1 MHPQPLQVAIVAFQG
16 ISPFHLAV
24 PSVVFAEGPHNKSL
38 FEVSICSVEPQPL
51 TCSLGYQLSGFA
63 DLTPLQSA
71 DVIVIPSWRSPD
83 EQPPEVLLDIL
94 RQRAKQGAT
103 IVGLCL
109 GAFVLAA
116 AGLLDEKQATTHWEC
131 ADELQRLYPKV
142 QVMADLLYVE
152 SGRVLTSAG
161 TAAGLDACL
170 AFVRSR
176 LGATS
181 ANQIARR
188 LVIPPHRDGG
198 QAQYIKHPLPQTAGH
213 DRLSLL
219 LQTVRGQLE
228 KPHTLDSLASAAAM
242 SRRSFT
248 RQFRQLTGTTVTCW
262 LIAERLNLAQQ
273 LLEHTVQPIERVA
286 ELTGFGSVESLRHHF
301 RSRFKT
307 SPQQW
312 RRVFASTSSSTMP
325 V

>member
-1 MHPQPLQVAIVAFQG
+1 MHLRPLKVAIVAFGG

-24 PSVVFAEGPHNKSL
+24 PSVVFAEGPNNQSL
-38 FEVSICSVEPQPL
+38 FEVSICSAEPQPL
-51 TCSLGYQLSGFA
+51 ICSLGYQLSGLA

-71 DVIVIPSWRSPD
+71 DVIVIPSWRSSD
-83 EQPPEVLLDIL
+83 EQPPEALLNIL
-94 RQRAKQGAT
+94 RQRASQGAT

-116 AGLLDEKQATTHWEC
+116 AGLLDGQQATTHWEC

-142 QVMADLLYVE
+142 RVTADLLYVD
-152 SGRVLTSAG
+152 SGQVLTSAG

-170 AFVRSR
+170 ALVRKR
-176 LGATS
+176 LGATF

-198 QAQYIKHPLPQTAGH
+198 QAQYIEQPLPQTAGH

-228 KPHTLDSLASAAAM
+228 QPHTLDSLAAAAAM

-248 RQFRQLTGTTVTCW
+248 RQFRQLTGTTVTQW

-273 LLEHTVQPIERVA
+273 LLEHTEQPVERVA
-286 ELTGFGSVESLRHHF
+286 DLTGFGSVESLRHHF
-301 RSRFKT
+301 RLRFKT

-312 RRVFASTSSSTMP
+312 RRVFRGTVP

>member
-1 MHPQPLQVAIVAFQG
+1 MKIMHHQPLRVAVVAFGG

-24 PSVVFAEGPHNKSL
+24 PSVVFAEGPTDKSC
-38 FEVSICSVEPQPL
+38 FDVFICSVDPQPL
-51 TCSLGYQLSGFA
+51 TCSLGYQLTGLH
-63 DLTPLQSA
+63 DLSPLQRA

-83 EQPPEVLLDIL
+83 AQPPLELLHIL
-94 RQRAKQGAT
+94 RERAKQGST

-116 AGLLDEKQATTHWEC
+116 AGLLDGHQATTHWEC
-131 ADELQRLYPKV
+131 ADELQRLYPKICV
-142 QVMADLLYVE
+142 KSDLLYVE
-152 SGRVLTSAG
+152 SGQVLTSAG

-170 AFVRSR
+170 ALVRNR
-176 LGATS
+176 LGATL
-181 ANQIARR
+181 ANQVARR

-198 QAQYIKHPLPQTAGH
+198 QAQFIAQPLPQTAGH

-219 LQTVRGQLE
+219 IQTVRGQLE
-228 KPHTLDSLASAAAM
+228 KSHTLDSLAAAAVM

-248 RQFRQLTGTTVTCW
+248 RQFRQLTGTTVTQW

-301 RSRFKT
+301 RLRFKT

-312 RRVFASTSSSTMP
+312 RRVFHSTES

>member
-1 MHPQPLQVAIVAFQG
+1 MRPQPLQVAIVAFQG

-24 PSVVFAEGPHNKSL
+24 PSVVFAEGPQNKSL
-38 FEVSICSVEPQPL
+38 FQVSICSAEPQPL
-51 TCSLGYQLSGFA
+51 TCSLGYQLNGLA
-63 DLTPLQSA
+63 DLTPLQFA
-71 DVIVIPSWRSPD
+71 DVIVVPSWRSPD

-116 AGLLDEKQATTHWEC
+116 AGLLDGKQATTHWEC

-152 SGRVLTSAG
+152 SGRILTSAG

-170 AFVRSR
+170 ALVRSR

-188 LVIPPHRDGG
+188 LVIPPHRAGG
-198 QAQYIKHPLPQTAGH
+198 QAQYIEHPLPQTAGH

-301 RSRFKT
+301 RLRFKT

-312 RRVFASTSSSTMP
+312 RRVFAGTISSTMP

>member
-1 MHPQPLQVAIVAFQG
+1 MCPQPLQVAIVAFQG

-38 FEVSICSVEPQPL
+38 FQVSICSAEPQPL
-51 TCSLGYQLSGFA
+51 TCSLGYQLSGLA
-63 DLTPLQSA
+63 DLTPLQFA
-71 DVIVIPSWRSPD
+71 DVIVVPSWRSPD

-116 AGLLDEKQATTHWEC
+116 AGLLDGKQATTHWEC

-152 SGRVLTSAG
+152 SGRILTSAG

-170 AFVRSR
+170 ALVRSR

-188 LVIPPHRDGG
+188 LVIPPHRAGG
-198 QAQYIKHPLPQTAGH
+198 QAQYIEHPLPQTAGH

-248 RQFRQLTGTTVTCW
+248 RQFRQLTGTTITCW

-286 ELTGFGSVESLRHHF
+286 KLTGFGSVESLRHHF
-301 RSRFKT
+301 RLRFQT

>member
-1 MHPQPLQVAIVAFQG
+1 MYPNTLKVAIVAFQG

-24 PSVVFAEGPHNKSL
+24 PSVVFAEGPNNKSL
-38 FEVSICSVEPQPL
+38 FDVSICSAEPQPL
-51 TCSLGYQLSGFA
+51 TCSLGYQLSGLK
-63 DLTPLQSA
+63 DLSPLQYA
-71 DVIVIPSWRSPD
+71 NVIVIPSWRSPD
-83 EQPPEVLLDIL
+83 EMPPSVLLDIL
-94 RQRAKQGAT
+94 RQCADNGAT

-116 AGLLDEKQATTHWEC
+116 AGLLDGQQATTHWEC

-142 QVMADLLYVE
+142 RVMADLLYVDN
-152 SGRVLTSAG
+152 GQVLTSAG

-170 AFVRSR
+170 ALVRNR
-176 LGATS
+176 LGATT

-188 LVIPPHRDGG
+188 LVTPPHRDGG
-198 QAQYIKHPLPQTAGH
+198 QAQYIEQPLPHTAGH

-219 LQTVRGQLE
+219 LQTVRAQLD
-228 KPHTLDSLASAAAM
+228 KTHTLDSLAAAAVM

-248 RQFRQLTGTTVTCW
+248 RQFRQLTGTTVTHW

-286 ELTGFGSVESLRHHF
+286 EMTGFSSVESFRYHF
-301 RSRFKT
+301 RVRFKT

-312 RRVFASTSSSTMP
+312 RRIFNSTHS

>member
-170 AFVRSR
+170 AFVRSKH
-176 LGATS
+176 GATS

>member
-1 MHPQPLQVAIVAFQG
+1 MYPQPLQVAIVAFQG

-24 PSVVFAEGPHNKSL
+24 PSVVFAEGPHDKSL
-38 FEVSICSVEPQPL
+38 FVVSICSVEPQPL
-51 TCSLGYQLSGFA
+51 TSSLGYLLSGLA
-63 DLTPLQSA
+63 DLTPLKYA

-83 EQPPEVLLDIL
+83 EPPPEVLLDIL

-116 AGLLDEKQATTHWEC
+116 AGLLDGKPATTHWEC

-142 QVMADLLYVE
+142 NVMADLLYVDT
-152 SGRVLTSAG
+152 GQVLTSAG

-170 AFVRSR
+170 ALVRNR

-181 ANQIARR
+181 ANRIARR

-198 QAQYIKHPLPQTAGH
+198 QAQYIEHPLPQTAGH

-248 RQFRQLTGTTVTCW
+248 RQFRQLTGTTVTKW
-262 LIAERLNLAQQ
+262 LIVERLNLAQQ
-273 LLEHTVQPIERVA
+273 LLEHTVQPIECVA

-301 RSRFKT
+301 RLRFKT

-312 RRVFASTSSSTMP
+312 RRVFTSTIRD
-325 V
+325 

>member
-1 MHPQPLQVAIVAFQG
+1 MHHKPLKVAVVAFQG

-24 PSVVFAEGPHNKSL
+24 PSVVFAEGPMDKSH
-38 FEVSICSVEPQPL
+38 FDVFICSAEPQPL
-51 TCSLGYQLSGFA
+51 TCSLGYQLTGLY
-63 DLTPLQSA
+63 DLAPLQNA
-71 DVIVIPSWRSPD
+71 DVIVVPSWRSPY
-83 EQPPEVLLDIL
+83 EQPPIELIKIL
-94 RQRAKQGAT
+94 NQRSLQGTT

-109 GAFVLAA
+109 GAFVIAA
-116 AGLLDEKQATTHWEC
+116 AGLLDGRQATTHWEC

-142 QVMADLLYVE
+142 LVTPDLLYVE
-152 SGRVLTSAG
+152 SGHVLTSAG

-170 AFVRSR
+170 ALVRNR
-176 LGATS
+176 LGAKF
-181 ANQIARR
+181 ANQVARR

-198 QAQYIKHPLPQTAGH
+198 QAQYIEQPLPKTAGQ

-219 LQTVRGQLE
+219 IQTVRGQLE
-228 KPHTLDSLASAAAM
+228 KPHTLDSLAAEAAM

-248 RQFRQLTGTTVTCW
+248 RQFRQLTGTTFTNW

-286 ELTGFGSVESLRHHF
+286 ELTGFGSVGSLRHHF
-301 RSRFKT
+301 RLRFKT

-312 RRVFASTSSSTMP
+312 RRVFHSTVP

>member
-1 MHPQPLQVAIVAFQG
+1 MP
-16 ISPFHLAV
+16 
-24 PSVVFAEGPHNKSL
+24 
-38 FEVSICSVEPQPL
+38 
-51 TCSLGYQLSGFA
+51 
-63 DLTPLQSA
+63 
-71 DVIVIPSWRSPD
+71 
-83 EQPPEVLLDIL
+83 PPEVLLDIL

-152 SGRVLTSAG
+152 SDKVLTSAG

-198 QAQYIKHPLPQTAGH
+198 QAQYIEHPLPQTAGH

-248 RQFRQLTGTTVTCW
+248 RQFRQLTGTTVTHW